1 MILVDTSIWIDHFH
15 RSDATLVALL
25 DSSLVAAHPMVIGEL
40 AVGSLANREDVL
52 LSLGGLPSLSVPGF
66 EEILGMIEA
75 RKLHG
80 RGLGL
85 IDVYLLASALL
96 APGTKLWTRDKRL
109 SDAAS
114 RLNLEYR
121 K

>member
-1 MILVDTSIWIDHFH
+1 
-15 RSDATLVALL
+15 
-25 DSSLVAAHPMVIGEL
+25 MVIGEL
-40 AVGSLANREDVL
+40 AVGILANREDVL
-52 LSLGGLPSLSVPGF
+52 SSLAGLPSLFVPGF
-66 EEILGMIEA
+66 EEILGTIEA

-96 APGTKLWTRDKRL
+96 APGTRLWTRDKRL
-109 SDAAS
+109 ADAAS
-114 RLNLEYR
+114 RLNLGYR